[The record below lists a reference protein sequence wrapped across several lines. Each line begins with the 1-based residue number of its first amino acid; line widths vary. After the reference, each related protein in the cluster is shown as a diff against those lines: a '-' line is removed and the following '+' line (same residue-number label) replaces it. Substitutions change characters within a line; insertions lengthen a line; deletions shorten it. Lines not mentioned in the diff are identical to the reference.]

1 MAMGYGHG
9 HEIRCIQQCPPST
22 DWNQPR
28 ISGRNAES
36 EVHRSSSP
44 RADEAAATAGGRGV
58 LGNTVRRPS
67 VAEAIGLSQRAPM
80 TNSIVLARHQCCR
93 KWICSSTEPCRKV
106 VVTRNPC
113 EVSFNANT
121 RCAEPVQSC
130 HGRGCLSPAFIGYS
144 GICQRFSAE
153 TFRWMLWLG

>member
-1 MAMGYGHG
+1 M
-9 HEIRCIQQCPPST
+9 
-22 DWNQPR
+22 
-28 ISGRNAES
+28 
-36 EVHRSSSP
+36 
-44 RADEAAATAGGRGV
+44 
-58 LGNTVRRPS
+58 
-67 VAEAIGLSQRAPM
+67 
-80 TNSIVLARHQCCR
+80 
-93 KWICSSTEPCRKV
+93 
-106 VVTRNPC
+106 TRNPC